1 MRFMD
6 VVQQGVLQAHAL
18 APRWKQGRLTTPAQA
33 ARLLDYK
40 TRRVERSLFNYYGGL
55 HIIFD

>member
-18 APRWKQGRLTTPAQA
+18 APRYKRGRLTTPARA
-33 ARLLDYK
+33 KRLLAYK
-40 TRRVERSLFNYYGGL
+40 RKRITRALIGGSGPL